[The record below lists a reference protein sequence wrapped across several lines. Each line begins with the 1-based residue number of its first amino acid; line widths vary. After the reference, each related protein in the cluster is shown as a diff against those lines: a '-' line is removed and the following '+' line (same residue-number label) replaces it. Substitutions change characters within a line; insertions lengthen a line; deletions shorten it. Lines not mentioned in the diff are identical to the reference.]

1 MAKKYFL
8 KGTFVEVSDEVY
20 AYLKKSDR
28 KIRYFEEDLKV
39 ERYIIDSE
47 KAKVTIIPSR
57 EDSIDRMMEFGADF
71 QSESDDFRAK
81 LTNKVL
87 VDQAST
93 KLNDKERYL
102 IVQLFY
108 FCRTERDLAKELG
121 IPQRTLHDYKQRIL
135 CKLHKILE

>member
-1 MAKKYFL
+1 MCKKYL
-8 KGTFVEVSDEVY
+8 LNGTFVEVSDKVY

-71 QSESDDFRAK
+71 QSESDDFRANTI
-81 LTNKVL
+81 L
-87 VDQAST
+87 QAKYRQNLSI
-93 KLNDKERYL
+93 LL
-102 IVQLFY
+102 LLF
-108 FCRTERDLAKELG
+108 
-121 IPQRTLHDYKQRIL
+121 PQTSEVSEIL
-135 CKLHKILE
+135 LSIT